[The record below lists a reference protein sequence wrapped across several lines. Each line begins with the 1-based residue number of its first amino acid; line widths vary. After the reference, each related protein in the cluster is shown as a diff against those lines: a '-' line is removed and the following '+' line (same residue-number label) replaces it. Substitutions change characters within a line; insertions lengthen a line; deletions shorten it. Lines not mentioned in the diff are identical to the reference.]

1 MSKAKGSRIGIIF
14 SWIVVILWIV
24 LIFTLSVQTAE
35 QSAGLSTKVTKIIFK
50 TVSMV
55 MPIDTDVRAIDR
67 MVKQFHNL
75 VRKSAHAGLYFVLG
89 GFVINSFIQTGTKG
103 IKAYVYALLFCVAYA
118 VSDELHQ
125 TFVVGRS
132 GQVSDVL
139 IDTVGALI
147 GISMYW
153 MYRFKRLTQF

>member
-1 MSKAKGSRIGIIF
+1 MSKAKGSKIGIIF

-35 QSAGLSTKVTKIIFK
+35 QSADLSTKVTEIIFK

-55 MPIDTDVRAIDR
+55 IPIDTDVRAIDK

-103 IKAYVYALLFCVAYA
+103 FKAYTYALLFCVAYA
-118 VSDELHQ
+118 ASDELHQ

-132 GQVSDVL
+132 GEVFDVL
-139 IDTVGALI
+139 IDTAGVI
-147 GISMYW
+147 VGISVHW
-153 MYRFKRLTQF
+153 MYKFLKG

>member
-1 MSKAKGSRIGIIF
+1 MSKTKSSGISVIS

-35 QSAGLSTKVTKIIFK
+35 QSAGLSIKVTEIIFK

-55 MPIDTDVRAIDR
+55 IPIDTDVSAIDKL
-67 MVKQFHNL
+67 VKQFHNL

-89 GFVINSFIQTGTKG
+89 GFVINSFIQSGTKG
-103 IKAYVYALLFCVAYA
+103 FKAYVYALLFCVAYA

-132 GQVSDVL
+132 GQVSDIL
-139 IDTVGALI
+139 IDTVGAII

-153 MYRFKRLTQF
+153 IYRLKKG